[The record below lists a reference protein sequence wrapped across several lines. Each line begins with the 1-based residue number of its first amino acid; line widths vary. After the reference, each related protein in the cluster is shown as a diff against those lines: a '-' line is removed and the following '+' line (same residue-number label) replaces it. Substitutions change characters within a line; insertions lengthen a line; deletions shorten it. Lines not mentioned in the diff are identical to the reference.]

1 VAGEFEYLL
10 HWDLPISTVVEFNEV
25 GAYATKSQVSFF
37 HNHYTI
43 LLSLLYSRLL
53 SI

>member
-25 GAYATKSQVSFF
+25 GAYATKSQVSFYHHQF
-37 HNHYTI
+37 TT
-43 LLSLLYSRLL
+43 LLSLLQLRFL
-53 SI
+53 